1 MIFDQTH
8 CIFHE
13 KLWINLTQKKHI
25 GRMITIDFKSVFPPK
40 ANSLDQDNR
49 TPRKGSGWGF
59 PRLRCAT
66 TWRELIS
73 LSNFCHSFSTR
84 TVRTIRTGRVDTEEA
99 FGRRAVKWI
108 GPALLLSFSKGISIF
123 QLSYPMTQR
132 IRWLQLVNLVISSS
146 ILLESVLFFP

>member
-1 MIFDQTH
+1 M
-8 CIFHE
+8 
-13 KLWINLTQKKHI
+13 NLTQKKHI
-25 GRMITIDFKSVFPPK
+25 GRMFTIDFKSVFPPK
-40 ANSLDQDNR
+40 AKPGPGQSH
-49 TPRKGSGWGF
+49 PSKGFRMRFSSASMRNDVAG
-59 PRLRCAT
+59 AD
-66 TWRELIS
+66 I

-108 GPALLLSFSKGISIF
+108 GPALLPSFSKGISIF